1 MKNAW
6 SICFVATLSF
16 IIFSCASSAHFQEDS
31 AVSVLEDETSRVDQS
46 MMGSPAQVLANTLR
60 RQPGVIVENNI
71 VRIRGGYQNLLGIV
85 HPLFVVNGH
94 VLGNEFDKAAEVTY
108 GQEIKNVRV
117 LKDGDA
123 AFYGSRGASGVIEIY
138 TD

>member
-6 SICFVATLSF
+6 SILFFFTWSLTM
-16 IIFSCASSAHFQEDS
+16 FSCASSTHFQEDS
-31 AVSVLEDETSRVDQS
+31 VGSVLEDHTSHVDQS
-46 MMGSPAQVLANTLR
+46 VMGSPAQVLANTLR
-60 RQPGVIVENNI
+60 RQPGVVVENNM

-108 GQEIKNVRV
+108 GQVIKNIRI

-123 AFYGSRGASGVIEIY
+123 ALYGSRGASGVIEIY

>member
-6 SICFVATLSF
+6 SICFIATLSF

-31 AVSVLEDETSRVDQS
+31 AVSVLEDETSRVDPS

>member
-1 MKNAW
+1 MRN
-6 SICFVATLSF
+6 TLYIVLF
-16 IIFSCASSAHFQEDS
+16 ACAALFAFSCASSAQFHEDRGG
-31 AVSVLEDETSRVDQS
+31 SVLDEQIIQVDQS
-46 MMGSPAQVLANTLR
+46 MLGSPAQVLANTLR
-60 RQPGVIVENNI
+60 RQPGVVVENNI
-71 VRIRGGYQNLLGIV
+71 VRIRGGYRNLLGVV

-108 GQEIKNVRV
+108 GQAIRNVRV

-123 AFYGSRGASGVIEIY
+123 ALYGSRGASGVIEIY

>member
-1 MKNAW
+1 MNN
-6 SICFVATLSF
+6 TLSILF
-16 IIFSCASSAHFQEDS
+16 MLTLTLTIFSCATSVHFQEDS
-31 AVSVLEDETSRVDQS
+31 TASVLDDQTRHVDQS

-60 RQPGVIVENNI
+60 QQPGVVVENNV